1 MPLSLSA
8 QNFLDVFAP
17 SPTNVSSLEQ
27 EDPSSNSSQILDWIA
42 EVLDT
47 QSLDW
52 GEPPLRVRNSL
63 RNIGTG
69 NEVLFDGLM
78 RLLRFHLNNQGR
90 QLAQSMA
97 ESSQRISNVP
107 GLFEWIVSARQKSI
121 YFASLAALVAE
132 QVRLVTRCIN
142 AIFQATAMDPVGFLG
157 LREWYDN
164 GLFSEQGLISHE
176 QLVETA
182 EILNQIELGDEL
194 TQMVIELFKDRI
206 KLHVQAKCSRVWSRP
221 VLQDLSNWTHQILVP
236 KLGDILPGRLS
247 GFHVCSSRAS
257 CLHVDSGAKCST
269 GEHIYPFVKEEATS
283 CWREYH
289 RHHQVL
295 HFNRPFVSDNRP
307 SWRLAG

>member
-142 AIFQATAMDPVGFLG
+142 AIFQATAMDPVVFLG
-157 LREWYDN
+157 LRECCMYRPNAQEFGVDLYFKISPT
-164 GLFSEQGLISHE
+164 GPTKFSFQSSEIYC
-176 QLVETA
+176 QLA
-182 EILNQIELGDEL
+182 I
-194 TQMVIELFKDRI
+194 F
-206 KLHVQAKCSRVWSRP
+206 
-221 VLQDLSNWTHQILVP
+221 
-236 KLGDILPGRLS
+236 RL
-247 GFHVCSSRAS
+247 
-257 CLHVDSGAKCST
+257 
-269 GEHIYPFVKEEATS
+269 
-283 CWREYH
+283 
-289 RHHQVL
+289 
-295 HFNRPFVSDNRP
+295 
-307 SWRLAG
+307 

>member
-63 RNIGTG
+63 RNIGTA

-142 AIFQATAMDPVGFLG
+142 AIFQATAMDPVVFLG
-157 LREWYDN
+157 LRE
-164 GLFSEQGLISHE
+164 
-176 QLVETA
+176 
-182 EILNQIELGDEL
+182 
-194 TQMVIELFKDRI
+194 
-206 KLHVQAKCSRVWSRP
+206 C
-221 VLQDLSNWTHQILVP
+221 
-236 KLGDILPGRLS
+236 GRLS

-295 HFNRPFVSDNRP
+295 HFNRPLVSDNRP